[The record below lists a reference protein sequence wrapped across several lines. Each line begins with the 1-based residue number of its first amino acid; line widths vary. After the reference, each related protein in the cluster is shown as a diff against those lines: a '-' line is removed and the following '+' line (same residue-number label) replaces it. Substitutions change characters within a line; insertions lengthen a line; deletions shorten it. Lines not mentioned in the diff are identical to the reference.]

1 MDVTGLLAAALA
13 VAVFPGGLYLASAAL
28 ASSRGTAPFRVE
40 ALTPP
45 EVAGL
50 VAITFAAALLPLPG
64 APSQLIPTTGGA
76 PPNLLALLLLAGMV
90 LGLATAPRWDVW
102 RCAAV
107 MAAVL
112 PLLALAAEGSTLTAT
127 TVAGLQG
134 GHLGIARMLAA
145 LALVLAGPAV
155 AGAGALTGAGAIAAS
170 AAEAG
175 GGAAAG
181 TDAGGRS
188 LPVAATVALCALL
201 AVAIGLPASW
211 SSVPG
216 VVVAVLGLAVAA
228 VVGLGLHPRLHPL
241 ARWAGGAALVPAV
254 VAVIMALARG

>member
-1 MDVTGLLAAALA
+1 MEVTGLLAAALA

-28 ASSRGTAPFRVE
+28 ASSRGRAPFRVE
-40 ALTPP
+40 ALSPP
-45 EVAGL
+45 ETAGL

-76 PPNLLALLLLAGMV
+76 PPNLLALLLLAGVV

-107 MAAVL
+107 MAAAF

-134 GHLGIARMLAA
+134 GHLGTARLLTA

-155 AGAGALTGAGAIAAS
+155 AGAGAADG
-170 AAEAG
+170 
-175 GGAAAG
+175 
-181 TDAGGRS
+181 
-188 LPVAATVALCALL
+188 
-201 AVAIGLPASW
+201 
-211 SSVPG
+211 
-216 VVVAVLGLAVAA
+216 
-228 VVGLGLHPRLHPL
+228 
-241 ARWAGGAALVPAV
+241 
-254 VAVIMALARG
+254 